1 MAALTI
7 ESGMGTRRTCLLQSS
22 DRLSGEGGSPENV
35 FSTLPLVML
44 TAFLRRWSSRR
55 ILLRPGDRCAMR
67 AAIVVVEKRKK
78 DS

>member
-22 DRLSGEGGSPENV
+22 DRRSGEDEEDV